1 MTIPKQFTQ
10 ILPPT
15 AGLTFGEADAPQWVA
30 VRFDGQIDIRSGM
43 SPYSLKTIARWPGNW
58 AWCLHSELMGVIE
71 RGTAENPATATE
83 PPSDP
88 QLLAKYDALKLAYD
102 AIVAKDHKLHSHFD
116 EMLGEARRLTKLMG
130 DMLTYMEDTR

>member
-1 MTIPKQFTQ
+1 MTIPKPFTQ
-10 ILPPT
+10 VLPPT
-15 AGLTFGEADAPQWVA
+15 AGLTFGYADGPLWVA

-88 QLLAKYDALKLAYD
+88 QLLAKYDALWADLTD
-102 AIVAKDHKLHSHFD
+102 MWS
-116 EMLGEARRLTKLMG
+116 EARRLNALMA
-130 DMLTYMEDTR
+130 DVLRRMEGPR

>member
-10 ILPPT
+10 VLPPT

-88 QLLAKYDALKLAYD
+88 HLPAKYDACDELW
-102 AIVAKDHKLHSHFD
+102 KDFSAMWD
-116 EMLGEARRLTKLMG
+116 EARRLNALMA
-130 DMLTYMEDTR
+130 DVLKRMEGPR